1 VAQYLLESA
10 AVVAAAAAVGLAMG
24 WVLFRRHGGGEPT
37 PSAAAPPDHDLAAQ
51 LADCRARAS
60 QLVGDMGLLRREL
73 AGRDLEIA
81 RLAEERDGA
90 RAAKGR
96 AQVDLANR
104 TAELIVLGEEFARF
118 RQSVQGHYNSQQDD
132 GEVHRSVP

>member
-10 AVVAAAAAVGLAMG
+10 GVVAAAAAVGLAMG
-24 WVLFRRHGGGEPT
+24 WMLFRRHAVGGPQ
-37 PSAAAPPDHDLAAQ
+37 PSAAAPPDDDLAAQ
-51 LADCRARAS
+51 LADCRARATR
-60 QLVGDMGLLRREL
+60 LVEDMGLLRREL

-81 RLAEERDGA
+81 RLVEERDGA

-118 RQSVQGHYNSQQDD
+118 RQSARGHGSTPHDD
-132 GEVHRSVP
+132 GEVPRSVP